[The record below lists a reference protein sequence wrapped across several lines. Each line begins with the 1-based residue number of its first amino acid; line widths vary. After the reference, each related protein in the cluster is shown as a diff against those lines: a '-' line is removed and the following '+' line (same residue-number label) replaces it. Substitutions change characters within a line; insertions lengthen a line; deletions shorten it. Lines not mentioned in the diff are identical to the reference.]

1 MTKFQKTQRI
11 LSIIPF
17 FSSFFVFIVTMI
29 ELKRKKASLRF
40 WIVFAVIF
48 FLSGFFVYL
57 LDSVIMA
64 EMHFV
69 LKTLASGILLA
80 AANILCVELQA
91 KCGQTN
97 DVCKQSPSRTTI
109 IICISAGVFLLG
121 IVATVVLS
129 FSFTSGIPDTN
140 GEQDTRLASLTMG
153 DLLSDTDSFSAFGS
167 RYSFSG
173 SKSNVDE
180 NLQKVDRDVC
190 EYQFRK
196 ISGIKTLQATKVDSD
211 TLTIEIDSTLSAGN
225 AEIVILIDGEYYT
238 HVVLNQIDAIV
249 IHQVSNKLVKVQMG
263 AESAELSVTV
273 SRS

>member
-1 MTKFQKTQRI
+1 MTKFQKFQKI
-11 LSIIPF
+11 LSLIPF

-40 WIVFAVIF
+40 WIAFAAIF

-57 LDSVIMA
+57 FNSVVLA
-64 EMHFV
+64 EMHFM

-97 DVCKQSPSRTTI
+97 DVHKQSPSRTTL
-109 IICISAGVFLLG
+109 IICISVGVFLLG
-121 IVATVVLS
+121 IVATVVLP

-140 GEQDTRLASLTMG
+140 GEQDTSLASLTMG

-173 SKSNVDE
+173 GKSNVSE

-190 EYQFRK
+190 EYHFRE

-238 HVVLNQIDAIV
+238 HVALNKKDTIV
-249 IHQVSNKLVKVQMG
+249 INQVSNKLVKVQMG
-263 AESAELSVTV
+263 AESAELSVAV